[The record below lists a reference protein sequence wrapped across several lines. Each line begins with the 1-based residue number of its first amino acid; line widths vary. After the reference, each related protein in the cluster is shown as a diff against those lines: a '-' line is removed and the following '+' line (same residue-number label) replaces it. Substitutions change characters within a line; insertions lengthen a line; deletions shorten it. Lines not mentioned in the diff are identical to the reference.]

1 MPEIRRHKLPPA
13 LLVHLLTRMRQRN
26 ISHEHIIL
34 LARWL
39 DGGPEVPEGKWFRR
53 FPGFFV
59 CGEGEFIKT
68 FLLPGQLPDGDEIQ

>member
-1 MPEIRRHKLPPA
+1 MPRIRRHKLPQA

-26 ISHEHIIL
+26 ISPEQIIL

-39 DGGPEVPEGKWFRR
+39 DTEPEVSESKWFKR
-53 FPGFFV
+53 FTGFTV

-68 FLLPGQLPDGDEIQ
+68 FLLPGQAPDGQEIG